1 MKAGDHP
8 FDYVP
13 FRPVQRLGKKQMQSQ
28 AQAVDEQA
36 VEQGLDKAQSLSD
49 VHVTLLPPAH
59 HGHQE
64 ATNDQEEHQAKLN
77 FSIMERFWKTRQDFG
92 LARIQMG
99 ALLCLIKDHK
109 LWRGYA
115 ETWDAFLGKEN
126 VNTHAAR
133 QYMGVAKKFVFEM
146 DLPSD
151 VLAKMSLAGMTALE
165 KAATTMTEANQHEIV
180 AVLST
185 LAERDAVQRL
195 IELSCE
201 DEEPTKNKPSLRVL
215 RILKE
220 FSELP
225 PDMQQEVRDKIAAG
239 DRRRSLAKE
248 ADEREIAEGR

>member
-1 MKAGDHP
+1 
-8 FDYVP
+8 
-13 FRPVQRLGKKQMQSQ
+13 
-28 AQAVDEQA
+28 
-36 VEQGLDKAQSLSD
+36 
-49 VHVTLLPPAH
+49 
-59 HGHQE
+59 
-64 ATNDQEEHQAKLN
+64 
-77 FSIMERFWKTRQDFG
+77 
-92 LARIQMG
+92 
-99 ALLCLIKDHK
+99 
-109 LWRGYA
+109 
-115 ETWDAFLGKEN
+115 
-126 VNTHAAR
+126 
-133 QYMGVAKKFVFEM
+133 MGVAKKFVFEM